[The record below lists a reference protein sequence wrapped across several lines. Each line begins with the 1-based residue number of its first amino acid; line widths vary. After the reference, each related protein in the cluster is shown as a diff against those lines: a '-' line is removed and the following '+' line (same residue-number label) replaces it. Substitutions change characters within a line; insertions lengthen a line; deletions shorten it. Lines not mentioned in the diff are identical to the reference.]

1 MVITKR
7 VNIYYGQFAEIYYG
21 TWETFREICMTIT
34 KDCRKGLQLS
44 CVLGGSN
51 LTLNS
56 LVVLFIR

>member
-34 KDCRKGLQLS
+34 KDCRKGLLVS
-44 CVLGGSN
+44 CVLGGQ
-51 LTLNS
+51 TL
-56 LVVLFIR
+56 F